1 MFEKSPKEF
10 HKYPEKYC
18 HFFEQ
23 MSDTGLKLELLQK
36 YVLIPLDI
44 FVKYQ
49 HNRNVIERQDAWL
62 TLLVCDEPEK
72 IIALIEKY
80 PEFRQIYEE
89 GYEICR
95 NTERVME
102 MFSKELY
109 ELDRNTVQYMMDEQQ
124 ERIDAQ
130 REEISAQQD
139 KLSKQQDMIDDLYKG
154 TINILRGL
162 NLSDQE
168 IIQKLCAQYQIN
180 ETEARKYLQVTVH
193 PGALHLLQSP

>member
-1 MFEKSPKEF
+1 
-10 HKYPEKYC
+10 
-18 HFFEQ
+18 
-23 MSDTGLKLELLQK
+23 MSGSKHSCVCRE

-49 HNRNVIERQDAWL
+49 HNRNVIERRDAWL

-130 REEISAQQD
+130 REGISAQQD
-139 KLSKQQDMIDDLYKG
+139 KLSKQQDMIDDLYSEAVCPVSDQRDRSEEVFAGNSSPRSFALAAKSVRKC
-154 TINILRGL
+154 IGL
-162 NLSDQE
+162 NSY
-168 IIQKLCAQYQIN
+168 I
-180 ETEARKYLQVTVH
+180 LQRRTDFK
-193 PGALHLLQSP
+193 